1 MAENEVS
8 EVGGAISDTVSDTVS
23 TTVSE
28 AAQSSGNIFKSI
40 AGALGIDISQLS
52 LMDIAASVLL
62 LIVLV
67 IISKLISKI
76 FGKAIKKSRMNE
88 SLKRFIER
96 AVKFIL
102 YFLSVMIFADSIGIP
117 ITSLVAVFSLFGLA
131 ISLSIQKLL
140 GNVMSGVSLLMLKPF
155 EVGDYIETEAAG
167 TVHSIG
173 LFYTEIVTVDNKRVF
188 IPNEIIVGSKLT
200 NFTSET
206 NRRIDV
212 QVNASYNCEI
222 DDVKKAIAEAVES
235 IPELL
240 DDPEPIIGVAAF
252 GESAIIYDIRVWS
265 STDDYIKAKYALM
278 EAISRSYK
286 NHGVEMAYNRLEVE
300 LLPQKK

>member
-1 MAENEVS
+1 MTENNVS
-8 EVGGAISDTVSDTVS
+8 DVGEAISDTVS
-23 TTVSE
+23 TTVTE
-28 AAQSSGNIFKSI
+28 AASSGGNIFKTI

-52 LMDIAASVLL
+52 LIDIAASVLL
-62 LIVLV
+62 LVVLI
-67 IISKLISKI
+67 IISKLISKLC
-76 FGKAIKKSRMNE
+76 GKAVKRSRMNE

-96 AVKFIL
+96 AIKFIL

-155 EVGDYIETEAAG
+155 EVGDYIETEVAG

-173 LFYTEIVTVDNKRVF
+173 LFYTEIMTVDNKRVF
-188 IPNEIIVGSKLT
+188 IPNEIIVGSTLT
-200 NFTSET
+200 NYTSET
-206 NRRIDV
+206 NRRIDI
-212 QVNASYNCEI
+212 QVNAAYHCEI
-222 DDVKKAIAEAVES
+222 ETVKTAIAEAVES
-235 IPELL
+235 VPELL
-240 DDPEPIIGVAAF
+240 DDPEPIIGVAQF
-252 GESAIIYDIRVWS
+252 GDSAVIYDVRVWS
-265 STDDYIKAKYALM
+265 STKDFLKAKYALM

-286 NHGVEMAYNRLEVE
+286 KHGIEMAYNRLEVE

>member
-1 MAENEVS
+1 MTENNVAD
-8 EVGGAISDTVSDTVS
+8 VGEAISDTVS
-23 TTVSE
+23 TTVTE
-28 AAQSSGNIFKSI
+28 AASSSGNIFKSI

-52 LMDIAASVLL
+52 LIDIVVSVLL
-62 LIVLV
+62 LVVLI

-76 FGKAIKKSRMNE
+76 CGKAIKKSRMNE

-96 AVKFIL
+96 AIKFIL
-102 YFLSVMIFADSIGIP
+102 YFMSVMIFADSIGIP

-155 EVGDYIETEAAG
+155 EVGDYIETEVAG

-188 IPNEIIVGSKLT
+188 IPNEIIVSSTLT
-200 NFTSET
+200 NYTSET
-206 NRRIDV
+206 NRRIDI
-212 QVNASYNCEI
+212 QVNAAYHCEI
-222 DDVKKAIAEAVES
+222 EDVKAAIAEAVES

-240 DDPEPIIGVAAF
+240 DDPEPIIGVAQF
-252 GESAIIYDIRVWS
+252 GDSAVIYDVRAWS
-265 STDDYIKAKYALM
+265 STNDFIKAKYALM

-286 NHGVEMAYNRLEVE
+286 KHGIEMAYNRLEVE

>member
-1 MAENEVS
+1 MTENNVS
-8 EVGGAISDTVSDTVS
+8 DVGEAISDTVS
-23 TTVSE
+23 TTVTE
-28 AAQSSGNIFKSI
+28 AASSGGNIFKTI

-52 LMDIAASVLL
+52 LIDIAASVLL
-62 LIVLV
+62 LVVL
-67 IISKLISKI
+67 ITISKLISKLC
-76 FGKAIKKSRMNE
+76 GKAVKRSRMNE

-96 AVKFIL
+96 AIKFIL

-155 EVGDYIETEAAG
+155 EVGDYIETEVAG

-173 LFYTEIVTVDNKRVF
+173 LFYTEIMTVDNKRVF
-188 IPNEIIVGSKLT
+188 IPNEIIVGSTLT
-200 NFTSET
+200 NYTSET
-206 NRRIDV
+206 NRRIDI
-212 QVNASYNCEI
+212 QVNAAYHCEI
-222 DDVKKAIAEAVES
+222 ETVKTAIAEAVES
-235 IPELL
+235 VPELL
-240 DDPEPIIGVAAF
+240 DDPEPIIGVAQF
-252 GESAIIYDIRVWS
+252 GDSAVIYDVRVWS
-265 STDDYIKAKYALM
+265 STKDFLKAKYALM

-286 NHGVEMAYNRLEVE
+286 KHGIEMAYNRLEVE

>member
-1 MAENEVS
+1 MTENNVS
-8 EVGGAISDTVSDTVS
+8 DVGEAISDTVS
-23 TTVSE
+23 TTVTE
-28 AAQSSGNIFKSI
+28 AASSGGNIFKTI

-52 LMDIAASVLL
+52 LIDIAASVLL
-62 LIVLV
+62 LVVLI
-67 IISKLISKI
+67 IISKLISKLC
-76 FGKAIKKSRMNE
+76 GEAVKRSRMNE

-96 AVKFIL
+96 AIKFIL

-155 EVGDYIETEAAG
+155 EVGDYIETEVAG

-173 LFYTEIVTVDNKRVF
+173 LFYTEIMTVDNKRVF
-188 IPNEIIVGSKLT
+188 IPNEIIVGSTLT
-200 NFTSET
+200 NYTSET
-206 NRRIDV
+206 NRRIDI
-212 QVNASYNCEI
+212 QVNAAYHCEI
-222 DDVKKAIAEAVES
+222 ETVKTAIAEAVES
-235 IPELL
+235 VPELL
-240 DDPEPIIGVAAF
+240 DDPEPIIGVAQF
-252 GESAIIYDIRVWS
+252 GDSAVIYDVRVWS
-265 STDDYIKAKYALM
+265 STKDFLKAKYALM

-286 NHGVEMAYNRLEVE
+286 KHGIEMAYNRLEVE